1 MRRCLICDDHEL
13 VRAALAAAVAGRWT
27 GVTVTEVGDFPAAWS
42 TAAEGYDLILADLK
56 MPGAAG
62 ADGIARLRAA
72 APETP
77 LLVVTGTPDDRVMMD
92 LLALGVAG
100 FVSKTESTA
109 IILAAIELA
118 LAGGRYLP
126 PRVAELAAG
135 SVAGVAADEQ
145 PAPVSSRQRDV
156 LRLIAGGRS
165 NKEIA
170 LALGVSP
177 ATVKAH
183 VAGAIAAIGAQNRTD
198 AAVRA
203 RSRGWI

>member
-13 VRAALAAAVAGRWT
+13 VRGALAAAVSSRWPDIA
-27 GVTVTEVGDFPAAWS
+27 VQEAGDFPAAW
-42 TAAEGYDLILADLK
+42 AAAAGQDLILADLL
-56 MPGAAG
+56 MPGAAPV
-62 ADGIARLRAA
+62 DGVARLHALA
-72 APETP
+72 LATP
-77 LLVVTGTPDDRVMMD
+77 LVVITGTPDDRMLLE

-100 FVSKTESTA
+100 FIGKNESTA
-109 IILAAIELA
+109 MILAAIEVA

-126 PRVAELAAG
+126 ARIAELAAG
-135 SVAGVAADEQ
+135 AVDVPASG
-145 PAPVSSRQRDV
+145 PAPVSTRQREV
-156 LRLIAGGRS
+156 LRLIAGGQS

-170 LALGVSP
+170 ITLHLSP

-198 AAVRA
+198 AAVQA